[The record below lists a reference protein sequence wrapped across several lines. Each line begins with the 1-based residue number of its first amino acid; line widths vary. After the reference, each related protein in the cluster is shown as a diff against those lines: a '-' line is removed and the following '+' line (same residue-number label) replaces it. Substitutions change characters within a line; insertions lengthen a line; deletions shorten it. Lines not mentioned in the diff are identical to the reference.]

1 MLSLIQ
7 NEWMKWWTMK
17 KSKIVLALYVL
28 IAVGVVIV
36 AKMNDADLTR
46 SDYYMLMTI
55 ILFNLLGIITI
66 VFTAETVGNEV
77 RYDMMKHLLMSPYSR
92 MTIYFSKLLFSILIM
107 LGQFIF
113 IVIITYAASFAFSE
127 AGDGI
132 QWRDTVF
139 SLVTPVFTIFMTL
152 FFSLVFRSVGMI
164 IGFTVLAQFFTSIA
178 GTVLLA
184 FKPEIA
190 KWIVLMH
197 LDWSMYF
204 KGALTYGT
212 AEPMGTTLTFSV
224 LFVLAHILVLFG
236 GSILIFQ
243 KKSYL

>member
-17 KSKIVLALYVL
+17 KSKIVLALYVV
-28 IAVGVVIV
+28 IAIGIVII
-36 AKMNDADLTR
+36 AKTNDFDFTQ
-46 SDYYMLMTI
+46 SSYYSTI
-55 ILFNLLGIITI
+55 STILFGLLGIITI

-77 RYDMMKHLLMSPYSR
+77 RYDTMKHLLMSPYSR

-113 IVIITYAASFAFSE
+113 IALITYASSFAFSE
-127 AGDGI
+127 AGESL
-132 QWRDTVF
+132 QLRDTVLA
-139 SLVTPVFTIFMTL
+139 LVNPIFTIFMTL

-164 IGFTVLAQFFTSIA
+164 IGFTVLAQFFTSIV
-178 GTVLLA
+178 GSLLLA

-190 KWIVLMH
+190 KWIVFMH

-212 AEPMGTTLTFSV
+212 GEVMGTTLTFSV
-224 LFVLAHILVLFG
+224 IFVLAHILVLFG

>member
-17 KSKIVLALYVL
+17 KSKIVLALYVV
-28 IAVGVVIV
+28 IAAGLVII
-36 AKMNDADLTR
+36 AKTNDFDFTR
-46 SDYYMLMTI
+46 SEYYTLVST
-55 ILFNLLGIITI
+55 ILFGLLGIITI

-77 RYDMMKHLLMSPYSR
+77 RYDTMKHLLMSPYSR

-107 LGQFIF
+107 LGQFLF
-113 IVIITYAASFAFSE
+113 IALITYAASFAFSE
-127 AGDGI
+127 GGETL
-132 QWRDTVF
+132 QLRDTVLA
-139 SLVTPVFTIFMTL
+139 LVNPIFTIFMTL

-164 IGFTVLAQFFTSIA
+164 IGFTVLAQFFTTIV
-178 GTVLLA
+178 GGVLLA
-184 FKPEIA
+184 LKPEIA
-190 KWIVLMH
+190 KWIVFMH

-204 KGALTYGT
+204 KDAVGYGM
-212 AEPMGTTLTFSV
+212 AEPMGTTLTFSII
-224 LFVLAHILVLFG
+224 FVIAHILVLFG

>member
-17 KSKIVLALYVL
+17 KSKIVLALYV
-28 IAVGVVIV
+28 VIV
-36 AKMNDADLTR
+36 VGLVIITKMNDFGMTR
-46 SDYYMLMTI
+46 SDYYTLVST
-55 ILFNLLGIITI
+55 ILFGLLGIITI

-77 RYDMMKHLLMSPYSR
+77 RYDTMKHLLMSPYSR
-92 MTIYFSKLLFSILIM
+92 MMIYFSKLLFSILVM

-113 IVIITYAASFAFSE
+113 IAVITYAASFAFSE
-127 AGDGI
+127 AGDSI
-132 QWRDTVF
+132 QWRDTVL
-139 SLVTPVFTIFMTL
+139 SLVSPVFTIFMTL
-152 FFSLVFRSVGMI
+152 FFSLIFRSVGMI
-164 IGFTVLAQFFTSIA
+164 IGFTVLAQFFTSIV
-178 GTVLLA
+178 GNVLLA

-224 LFVLAHILVLFG
+224 IFVLAHILVLFG

>member
-17 KSKIVLALYVL
+17 KSKIVLALYVA
-28 IAVGVVIV
+28 IAVGLVII
-36 AKMNDADLTR
+36 AKTNDFDFTR
-46 SDYYMLMTI
+46 SDYYTWVST
-55 ILFNLLGIITI
+55 ILFGLLGIITI
-66 VFTAETVGNEV
+66 VFTAETIGNEV
-77 RYDMMKHLLMSPYSR
+77 RYDTMKHLLMSPYSR
-92 MTIYFSKLLFSILIM
+92 MMIYFSKLLFSILIM

-113 IVIITYAASFAFSE
+113 IALITYAASFAFSE
-127 AGDGI
+127 AGESL
-132 QWRDTVF
+132 QLRDTVF
-139 SLVTPVFTIFMTL
+139 ALVNPVFTIFMTL

-190 KWIVLMH
+190 KWIVFMH

-212 AEPMGTTLTFSV
+212 GEAMGTTLTFSV

>member
-28 IAVGVVIV
+28 IAVGLVIIT
-36 AKMNDADLTR
+36 KMNDFDMTR
-46 SDYYMLMTI
+46 SEYYTLVST
-55 ILFNLLGIITI
+55 ILFGLLGIITI

-77 RYDMMKHLLMSPYSR
+77 RYDTMKHLLMSPYSR
-92 MTIYFSKLLFSILIM
+92 MMIYFSKLLFSILVM

-113 IVIITYAASFAFSE
+113 IAIITYAASFAFSE
-127 AGDGI
+127 AGDSI

-139 SLVTPVFTIFMTL
+139 SLVSPVFTIFMTL
-152 FFSLVFRSVGMI
+152 FFSLIFRSVGMI

-178 GTVLLA
+178 GNVLLA

-224 LFVLAHILVLFG
+224 IFVLAHILVLFG

>member
-17 KSKIVLALYVL
+17 KSKIVLALYAVIAIGIVIIAKTNDFDFTQSSYYTMVSAVL
-28 IAVGVVIV
+28 FG
-36 AKMNDADLTR
+36 
-46 SDYYMLMTI
+46 
-55 ILFNLLGIITI
+55 LLGIITI

-77 RYDMMKHLLMSPYSR
+77 RYDTMKHLLMSPYSR

-113 IVIITYAASFAFSE
+113 IALITYAASFAFSE
-127 AGDGI
+127 AGESL
-132 QWRDTVF
+132 QLRDTVLA
-139 SLVTPVFTIFMTL
+139 LVNPIFTIFMTL

-164 IGFTVLAQFFTSIA
+164 IGFTVLAQFFTSIV
-178 GTVLLA
+178 GSLLLA

-190 KWIVLMH
+190 KWIVFMH

-204 KGALTYGT
+204 QNATEFGV
-212 AEPMGTTLTFSV
+212 AETMGTTLTFSV
-224 LFVLAHILVLFG
+224 IFVLAHILVLFG

>member
-17 KSKIVLALYVL
+17 KSKIVLALYAVIAIGIVIIAKTNDFDFTQSSYYTMVSAVL
-28 IAVGVVIV
+28 FG
-36 AKMNDADLTR
+36 
-46 SDYYMLMTI
+46 
-55 ILFNLLGIITI
+55 LLGIITI

-77 RYDMMKHLLMSPYSR
+77 RYDTMKHLLMSPYSR

-113 IVIITYAASFAFSE
+113 IALITYASSFAFSE
-127 AGDGI
+127 AGESL
-132 QWRDTVF
+132 QLRDTVLA
-139 SLVTPVFTIFMTL
+139 LVNPIFTIFMTL

-164 IGFTVLAQFFTSIA
+164 IGFTVLAQFFTSIV
-178 GTVLLA
+178 GSLLLA

-190 KWIVLMH
+190 KWIVFMH

-204 KGALTYGT
+204 QNA
-212 AEPMGTTLTFSV
+212 AEFGVAETMGTTLTFSV
-224 LFVLAHILVLFG
+224 IFVLAHILVLFG

>member
-17 KSKIVLALYVL
+17 KSKIVLALYLV
-28 IAVGVVIV
+28 IAVGLVII
-36 AKMNDADLTR
+36 AKTNDFDFTR
-46 SDYYMLMTI
+46 SEYYTLVST
-55 ILFNLLGIITI
+55 ILFGLLGIITI

-77 RYDMMKHLLMSPYSR
+77 RYDTMKHLLMSPYSR

-107 LGQFIF
+107 LGQFLF
-113 IVIITYAASFAFSE
+113 IALITYAASFAFSE
-127 AGDGI
+127 TGETL
-132 QWRDTVF
+132 QLRDTVLA
-139 SLVTPVFTIFMTL
+139 LVNPIFTIFMTL

-164 IGFTVLAQFFTSIA
+164 IGFTVLAQFFTSIV
-178 GTVLLA
+178 GNVLLA

-190 KWIVLMH
+190 KWIVFMH

-204 KGALTYGT
+204 KGALTYGM
-212 AEPMGTTLTFSV
+212 AEPMGTTLTFSII
-224 LFVLAHILVLFG
+224 FVIAHILVLFG
-236 GSILIFQ
+236 SSILIFQ